1 MMPEPPVVVTYL
13 ALDDPA
19 AIRPAAPPRVSAE
32 IARVYP
38 PDGEICRTLYMS
50 VGGAYAWT
58 DRLDDD
64 DDAWQA
70 YAERVE
76 TWVATVGA
84 ERAGYAELLPEDD
97 GGVQITYFG
106 LLQPYQGLGLGGHLL
121 TFALRRAFELGNRVW
136 LHTCNLDGPY
146 ALANY
151 EARGLVAYR
160 TETA

>member
-1 MMPEPPVVVTYL
+1 MPEPPVVVTYL

-19 AIRPAAPPRVSAE
+19 AIRPAAPPRVTAE

-38 PDGEICRTLYMS
+38 PDGEISRALYMA

-64 DDAWQA
+64 EAAWQA
-70 YAERVE
+70 HAERVE

-84 ERAGYAELLPEDD
+84 QRAGYAELLPE
-97 GGVQITYFG
+97 GGSVEIAYFG
-106 LLQPYQGLGLGGHLL
+106 LLAPYQGLGLGGHLL
-121 TFALRRAFELGNRVW
+121 TVALRRAFELGDRVW
-136 LHTCNLDGPY
+136 LHTCTLDGPY